1 MQSRFL
7 GQNIPKLQW
16 RKGPGGAR
24 LIQTDFSHPEW
35 QLWEYFLVWL
45 ALLASYPSS
54 GFKALLYSAQLIKR
68 GTQIAGI
75 KATNISPA
83 TARVQQVKPLDN
95 RDGISQMNWITP
107 RNSAWLTGE
116 QGQELGVLLP
126 PTLLL
131 TLDLGSVI
139 TVQVLTVTGEMGVP
153 IKQEGEL
160 FCELSL
166 IPCHLPQH
174 EDQSPNKAKPS

>member
-1 MQSRFL
+1 MPGVAQEMFGSSPTGRRMQSRFL

-139 TVQVLTVTGEMGVP
+139 TVPGADSDWGNGGAHQAGRRIIL
-153 IKQEGEL
+153 
-160 FCELSL
+160 
-166 IPCHLPQH
+166 
-174 EDQSPNKAKPS
+174 